1 MMLSKFNELFNKNQ
15 NFWDVTNQ
23 EWEQNR
29 SVLMQKFQE
38 ENLPISEEKLDSL
51 RKEAIE
57 QKNNSIQEY
66 EAGMDTHVFSNE
78 FDGFYSL
85 KEDGVYFFEKNA
97 NGFGLKICDYLA
109 VTELFT
115 TSKSEVGRGLTW
127 RNEYTGKP
135 ISKYFYNDEIYDTK
149 NLIKVLIRMGFKVL
163 TVSSRRNYLY
173 DYINSCIPEQRSFMV
188 TAPGWVSL
196 DKKHYAY
203 VRPGLI
209 VGYQPV
215 PLIAPETI
223 DKENCKSIGLLSE
236 WQEIVGKP
244 ALSSSRAVFACSV
257 VLASTCLKFMKETR
271 LRVGFNFVGSST
283 SGKSLAMMI
292 GLSVAGLPQSLSK
305 TWWGSKSGLTAT
317 VKERNDF
324 ICALD
329 EMSTLANKEEAPE
342 IAYVLLGG
350 QEKNRANTV
359 GNRLKESN
367 DEWNVMLLSTGEE
380 GLVSLSRKTNREL
393 NTGAELRLLDIPLPA
408 NGKLG
413 VNEYLPEGFESIQD
427 YALQMNENIDK
438 YHGVVFQVFMNCLCS
453 KLNDPNNVNAVK
465 DLKDTIH
472 GFTKKFVEKYA
483 KGKTSQVKIAAYC
496 FGFVAAVG
504 DLACGGSDGYLCKGS
519 IFGWKCSSAD
529 RAGAIECA
537 AARCFKD
544 WLGQFEA
551 DKATGEF
558 CIEEGDDKE
567 TQKILRRTYDFINT
581 KRPFFVFKDMNKAEY
596 EKTFKRD
603 CLGYYEDIGIQ
614 DKYSS
619 ELKQQRIFYLTPHSF
634 DTYIVAHSNK
644 SQVINILKR
653 KNIIN
658 QDKTTT
664 KRMKCEDNSIRVWTL
679 KLP

>member
-1 MMLSKFNELFNKNQ
+1 MISKINDLFNQ
-15 NFWDVTNQ
+15 NRQFWDVTDQ

-29 SVLMQKFQE
+29 PLLQQKFQVA
-38 ENLPISEEKLDSL
+38 NLTVSLEVLDNL
-51 RKEAIE
+51 RKEAIK
-57 QKNNSIQEY
+57 QNSNSFEEY
-66 EAGMDTHVFSNE
+66 HAPDDNHVFSNE

-85 KEDGVYFFEKNA
+85 REDGVYFLEKNA

-115 TSKSEVGRGLTW
+115 TAKSEVGRGLTW

-135 ISKYFYNDEIYDTK
+135 ISKYFFNDEIYDTK
-149 NLIKVLIRMGFKVL
+149 NLIKVLIRKGLRIL

-215 PLIAPETI
+215 PLIAPATI
-223 DKENCKSIGLLSE
+223 EKENCESIGLLSE

-244 ALSSSRAVFACSV
+244 ALSSSRSVFACSV

-292 GLSVAGLPQSLSK
+292 GLSVAGEPQSLSK

-329 EMSTLANKEEAPE
+329 EMSTLANKEEAAE

-359 GNRLKESN
+359 GNRLKESD

-380 GLVSLSRKTNREL
+380 GLVSLSRKANREV

-427 YALQMNENIDK
+427 YALQMNENIRHC
-438 YHGVVFQVFMNCLCS
+438 YGTVFQVFLSCLCS
-453 KLNDPNNVNAVK
+453 KLNDPNNPNAIK
-465 DLKDTIH
+465 DLKNTIND
-472 GFTKKFVEKYA
+472 FAKKFVEKYA
-483 KGKTSQVKIAAYC
+483 KGKTAQVKMAAYC

-504 DLACGGSDGYLCKGS
+504 DLACGGSDGYLSQKS
-519 IFGWKCSSAD
+519 IFGWNCSTVD
-529 RAGAIECA
+529 RIGPVEVAVYS
-537 AARCFKD
+537 CFKD
-544 WLGQFEA
+544 WLSQFEA
-551 DKATGEF
+551 DKITGNF
-558 CIEEGDDKE
+558 CIEESDDKE
-567 TQKILRRTYDFINT
+567 TQKILRRIYELFDS
-581 KRPFFVFKDMNKAEY
+581 KVAFFADKNMNKE
-596 EKTFKRD
+596 TFDRTFRRE
-603 CLGYYEDIGIQ
+603 CIGYYEDVTVENNSG
-614 DKYSS
+614 
-619 ELKQQRIFYLTPHSF
+619 EFEQQRIFYLPSVSF
-634 DTYIVAHSNK
+634 QEYIIANSNK
-644 SQVINILKR
+644 KNVIKILNE

-658 QDKTTT
+658 QSEAAPV
-664 KRMKCEDNSIRVWTL
+664 RIKCQNRTIRVWAFR
-679 KLP
+679 LP